1 MVPSVSRR
9 LAAFGRMLARLAPLG
24 LAVLLLASCVNLNA
38 SPPAKSGASA
48 PVITIMVPLH
58 FPQEPAPALIE
69 QIEKLTGA
77 KLQIDWV
84 RNEIYSDK
92 MNAALTMNSLK
103 KATFVKYTDYIV
115 LRSAV
120 RSGMFWEI
128 GPYLDDYPNLRRL
141 NANILDQTAVDGKL
155 YGLYT
160 ERPSSRQGLIVRED
174 WLDNLGLK
182 PPGTLDE
189 LYEVLKLFTRNDPDR
204 NGKADTVGLTD
215 RNDLVFGA
223 FKTLGSY
230 FGTPNNWA
238 VEGRRIVPD
247 FETPQYRNAMDFM
260 KKLYDEKL
268 INPDFAVTSKEVQ
281 RDLLINGKAGVYI
294 GSMTDVQRLAQQAK
308 QVNPEARFTLVNRVE
323 GPSGYHIWSIPN
335 YNGLFLFSKS
345 AIKTE
350 DELKQALAFFDRTM
364 DADIANLMRYGVQ
377 DRHYTLIGNEVYLPD
392 RAEQLHVT
400 EVDPLYS
407 LMIADLGN
415 PNIMKIA
422 KEDPLLSLAER
433 LSKDNEKF
441 VVNDPTVSLES
452 ATYDEKGAELSQI
465 IADATYNY
473 MLGHIDAAGFEK
485 EVARWR
491 MSGGDRITDE
501 FTRAYFQ

>member
-1 MVPSVSRR
+1 MIAFSRLR
-9 LAAFGRMLARLAPLG
+9 AAARRKAWRLAPLG
-24 LAVLLLASCVNLNA
+24 LAMLASASCMNPDASAPPGNA
-38 SPPAKSGASA
+38 ASA
-48 PVITIMVPLH
+48 PVITVMVPLH

-69 QIEKLTGA
+69 RIEELTGT

-84 RNEIYSDK
+84 HDEIYSDK
-92 MNAALTMNSLK
+92 MNASLTMNSLK

-128 GPYLDDYPNLRRL
+128 GPYLNDYPNLRRL
-141 NANILDQTAVDGKL
+141 SADILEQTAVDGKV

-160 ERPSSRQGLIVRED
+160 ERPSSRQGVILRAD

-182 PPGTLDE
+182 PPSTLDE
-189 LYEVLKLFTRNDPDR
+189 LYEALKQFARNDPDR
-204 NGKADTVGLTD
+204 DGLADTVGLTD

-230 FGTPNNWA
+230 FGTPNNWG
-238 VEGRRIVPD
+238 VEGRRIVPE
-247 FETPQYRNAMDFM
+247 FETQPYRDTMNFM
-260 KKLYDEKL
+260 RKLYDEKL
-268 INPDFAVTSKEVQ
+268 INADFAVTSKDKQ

-294 GSMTDVQRLAQQAK
+294 GSMTDVERLAEETKQADP
-308 QVNPEARFTLVNRVE
+308 NARFTVVNRIE
-323 GPSGYHIWSIPN
+323 GPSGYRIWSIPN

-364 DADIANLMRYGVQ
+364 DADVANLMRYGVQ
-377 DRHYTLIGNEVYLPD
+377 DRHYKLVGEEVYLQD
-392 RAEQLHVT
+392 RADRQHVS

-415 PNIMKIA
+415 PNIRKVA

-441 VVNDPTVSLES
+441 VVDDPTVTLES
-452 ATYDEKGAELSQI
+452 ATFDEKGAELSQI
-465 IADATYNY
+465 VKDATYNY
-473 MLGHIDAAGFEK
+473 ILGKIDEAGFEK

-491 MSGGDRITDE
+491 ASGGDRIVDE
-501 FTRAYFQ
+501 FTQAYFQ